1 MEHQETKDTIPGPGP
16 EDAYFERAV
25 CDGAVPDRAVPD
37 RAVPDRAVPDRA
49 VPDRAI
55 AVPPRVR
62 PGNAPVMRAAQL
74 AAIMRP
80 ELPDLSREIIAEIR
94 ARIPEYAR
102 PMDGPYGVALRTG
115 VQQALTSFFDSVA
128 DPSAPHEKRDH
139 MCRML
144 GQYEAQ
150 EGRSLDSLQAAYR
163 IGVHVGWR
171 RVMDVGLRCSAP
183 SSVMSSLADAMLA
196 FMDELASLSLQ
207 GYLEAKS
214 RSTQSQQEWRR
225 RLLRLILE
233 RPPAPPRA
241 ISELAELIGW
251 TVPGEVTLI
260 ALEPGREGAPELAD
274 DTLAELGGP
283 QPHLLLPGQVDE
295 SDRPKLRRALAG
307 GRCAVG
313 LGVPM
318 ADARDSLRWA
328 RRALALNRAGI
339 LGDDELIFC
348 EDVLVELWLLADDAL
363 IDQLA
368 RRRLSGLDGLSAV
381 QRQRLTETVD
391 AWLETKG
398 TAPEMAERL
407 GVHPQTVR
415 YRMRNLERTLGGQ
428 LSDPDARFAIE
439 LVLRAARLRD
449 RASRDENGLQA
460 ADAV

>member
-1 MEHQETKDTIPGPGP
+1 MKHLETKDTSPGPAP
-16 EDAYFERAV
+16 ERAYLDRAV
-25 CDGAVPDRAVPD
+25 SDGAVPDRPVPDRAVPD
-37 RAVPDRAVPDRA
+37 RAE
-49 VPDRAI
+49 
-55 AVPPRVR
+55 AVPPQVR
-62 PGNAPVMRAAQL
+62 PGNAPVMRASQL

-80 ELPDLSREIIAEIR
+80 ELPDLAREIIAEIR

-102 PMDGPYGVALRTG
+102 PMDGPYGIALRTG

-144 GQYEAQ
+144 GQYEAH

-183 SSVMSSLADAMLA
+183 SAVMSWLADAMLA

-207 GYLEAKS
+207 GYLEAKA
-214 RSTQSQQEWRR
+214 RSAQSQQEWRR

-233 RPPAPPRA
+233 RPSVPARA
-241 ISELAELIGW
+241 ISELAELVGW
-251 TVPGEVTLI
+251 TVPDEVTLI
-260 ALEPGREGAPELAD
+260 ALEPGRDRAPELAD
-274 DTLAELGGP
+274 DALAELGGP
-283 QPHLLLPGQVDE
+283 QPHLLVPGQVHE
-295 SDRPKLRRALAG
+295 SDRSGLHRALGG

-318 ADARDSLRWA
+318 ADARNSLRWA

-339 LGDDELIFC
+339 IGDDEVTFC

-368 RRRLSGLDGLSAV
+368 RRRLSGLEALSAV
-381 QRQRLTETVD
+381 QRQRLTETFG

-407 GVHPQTVR
+407 RVHPQTVR

-439 LVLRAARLRD
+439 LVLRASRLRE
-449 RASRDENGLQA
+449 RGSRDENSAQS